1 MPTKEEN
8 IHLVAAGPK
17 RCCSCKNDRPCDC
30 GCVCEDMT
38 NLDDS
43 GNTPTTSKQPNPN
56 EDCYKAMQFNDYTY
70 ADDPGQPTCQ
80 DPYEEPFIGPKAP
93 CWMFVAK
100 DCGDHQKCT
109 EEEALTMCDNPTESI
124 DCDGEVIP
132 VLRCYECPCDC
143 EFVGRQLQQAI
154 FNTYD
159 ECNEYLA
166 ARASGEIGDSD
177 DGPMCDKCV
186 EGDFP
191 QGDHGSVC
199 DDLRNNHINCAG
211 NSSCIGQQEGDKC
224 YYVVPLVCS
233 DYGPDCTLTN
243 NPAPPFDTPC
253 DPDEECNPECWHRAA
268 CADPIYGVDM
278 DEEHVLEFSALQNCE
293 AYLEAK
299 WEDGAICERCVKWSK
314 YSYCWMIAPYTC
326 YDFGCSNL
334 YQTSCAGACGDPYSL
349 NYNSTHTGKAD
360 FLPEGTDYELGKTG
374 DAVCL
379 DADGNEVSRGPDPIQ
394 CTGYETPYKGQM
406 QLKLEKCG
414 LKCASEGV
422 GLITPPASRPLYKTV
437 TIKSSSKSGGKGQ
450 SFSSWKQTRTGGGC
464 CDCEGKCASAGDSC
478 THSYSNEY
486 SDTRTS
492 VINLTCVSLPVPS
505 DGQPNSGFSVGQWTQ
520 THSYTRT
527 NSRAYSCSYS
537 GGCYYAGQPQSCG
550 DISPYNYSNT
560 KTTTT
565 TGPFGGV
572 ANPTPYQ
579 SYDPVAA
586 WGHFVPSIS
595 CVDCDFIR
603 TECPK
608 LNEDDVWTQ
617 DVMCDDELQ
626 AGTQSHS
633 LICTAPKWSYSA
645 SPTNFTAS
653 YTGDSCSSSDS
664 YSATCPV
671 YGGCWDN
678 WPYGFRDWCGGTNSD
693 SSSSSGN
700 SYGTD
705 QELTVTL
712 SNPMTAEE
720 NPSWL
725 PGWAQSG
732 FRAMD
737 ELNPDNS
744 IYSESQSTIGST
756 PHVQGLVWYD
766 CTIWC
771 QSNCNITVSG
781 GGSSFNIPGTREFQP
796 CGGPYADGSSFY
808 FGDWFHPNTVVSCD
822 AKSAVGGEAR
832 CDISCCPTARDIT
845 TDP

>member
-1 MPTKEEN
+1 MPDDE
-8 IHLVAAGPK
+8 IYLVGAGPK
-17 RCCSCKNDRPCDC
+17 RCCHCKNDRPCNC

-43 GNTPTTSKQPNPN
+43 GNTPTTKKQPNPN
-56 EDCYKAMQFNDYTY
+56 EDCYKAMQFNNYTY

-109 EEEALTMCDNPTESI
+109 KEEALTVCDNPTESI

-132 VLRCYECPCDC
+132 VLKCYECPCDC
-143 EFVGRQLQQAI
+143 EFVGKQLQQAI

-159 ECNEYLA
+159 DCNAYLA

-186 EGDFP
+186 ESDFP
-191 QGDHGSVC
+191 QGDNGSIC
-199 DDLRNNHINCAG
+199 DDLRTGAVNCAG
-211 NSSCIGQQEGDKC
+211 NSSCVGQQEGNKC
-224 YYVVPLVCS
+224 YFVVPLQCS
-233 DYGPDCTLTN
+233 DYGPDCEYTN

-253 DPDEECNPECWHRAA
+253 DPDEECNPECWHRSA

-293 AYLEAK
+293 AYLAAK

-314 YSYCWMIAPYTC
+314 YSYCWMITPYTC

-334 YQTSCAGACGDPYSL
+334 ANTSCAGACGDPYSH

-379 DADGNEVSRGPDPIQ
+379 DANGNEVNRGPDPIQ

-437 TIKSSSKSGGKGQ
+437 TIESRVRYGGGLTTFTNSSS
-450 SFSSWKQTRTGGGC
+450 WTRTGGGC
-464 CDCEGKCASAGDSC
+464 CCSPPGNCSGSSKSQGQIGSEWIYTTKV
-478 THSYSNEY
+478 TM
-486 SDTRTS
+486 
-492 VINLTCVSLPVPS
+492 NLTCVQPPIPNNGV
-505 DGQPNSGFSVGQWTQ
+505 DGFDGFTPAQWTQ
-520 THSYTRT
+520 TVTTTQSEEFKYTCSGDAGCASP
-527 NSRAYSCSYS
+527 NPSYS
-537 GGCYYAGQPQSCG
+537 KS
-550 DISPYNYSNT
+550 ST
-560 KTTTT
+560 KTTTA
-565 TGPFGGV
+565 PHGGV
-572 ANPTPYQ
+572 MNPQDLGYGTNKQ
-579 SYDPVAA
+579 
-586 WGHFVPSIS
+586 

-603 TECPK
+603 TGCEKQPSETINETLYCDYWNTEEGGS
-608 LNEDDVWTQ
+608 LNEKTDY
-617 DVMCDDELQ
+617 
-626 AGTQSHS
+626 
-633 LICTAPKWSYSA
+633 TAPKWSYSA
-645 SPTNFTAS
+645 SPT
-653 YTGDSCSSSDS
+653 S
-664 YSATCPV
+664 YSEQSMDGSWSRTRNLNSTCPS
-671 YGGCWDN
+671 YGGCWDD
-678 WPYGFRDWCGGTNSD
+678 WPNGYHECGGSD
-693 SSSSSGN
+693 SLSESSSSTSGETIRDL
-700 SYGTD
+700 SI
-705 QELTVTL
+705 TL
-712 SNPMTAEE
+712 SSQETTEE

-725 PGWAQSG
+725 PSWAQTG
-732 FRAMD
+732 YRGMD
-737 ELNPDNS
+737 EPNPDKA
-744 IYSESQSTIGST
+744 IYNESQSTIGST

-766 CTIWC
+766 CAIWC
-771 QSNCNITVSG
+771 QSNCNISVKG
-781 GGSSFNIPGTREFQP
+781 GASFNVPGTREFQP
-796 CGGPYADGSSFY
+796 CGGPYADGSWFY
-808 FGDWFHPNTVVSCD
+808 FGDWFAPNAVVSCD